1 MSTRAF
7 STELIGMEAWF
18 DGRPVGI
25 IDDIV
30 ADLSSGEIK
39 FLLLTKA
46 EGLSAKHKTAL
57 DGRRIVEIRGMDV
70 VGGKAILSLLF
81 P

>member
-1 MSTRAF
+1 
-7 STELIGMEAWF
+7 MEAWF
-18 DGRPVGI
+18 DGRPVGM
-25 IDDIV
+25 IDDVV

-39 FLLLTKA
+39 FLLLTNA

-57 DGRRIVEIRGMDV
+57 DGRRVVEVRSVDIVDGHAVI
-70 VGGKAILSLLF
+70 SLLF

>member
-1 MSTRAF
+1 
-7 STELIGMEAWF
+7 MEAWF
-18 DGRPVGI
+18 DGRAVGI

-39 FLLLTKA
+39 LLMLKNA

-57 DGRRIVEIRGMDV
+57 DGRRMVEIRGIDV
-70 VGGKAILSLLF
+70 VNGHAVISLLF